1 MEGSSRD
8 TLAVAS
14 GPPAPLILFAAVHKN
29 DVATCKHSGML
40 PRWLQGSNAYVML
53 RAEAADALERACCES
68 VDTHALLK
76 VRVSAEA
83 LVRLTV
89 TRAGVENRFAPM
101 LHKRTYAD
109 NKDWKVWH
117 YCGYL
122 HCASAEERPGD
133 GSMPL
138 LQVPRG
144 RKPLSLWD
152 MSQAEVIGTD
162 GHRRLCR
169 REGWA

>member
-1 MEGSSRD
+1 
-8 TLAVAS
+8 
-14 GPPAPLILFAAVHKN
+14 
-29 DVATCKHSGML
+29 ML

-117 YCGYL
+117 YCGYFPINL
-122 HCASAEERPGD
+122 PDVVTQWAEI
-133 GSMPL
+133 M
-138 LQVPRG
+138 
-144 RKPLSLWD
+144 
-152 MSQAEVIGTD
+152 
-162 GHRRLCR
+162 
-169 REGWA
+169 